1 MQHYFVS
8 SLPTDEQHAVSRLYS
23 GAGVDA
29 EPAVKRI
36 AIQVR
41 RSASKLLVIQGS
53 GPPNAFRQNQSGRKT
68 SGRNVVGRM
77 SELPVKAIQK
87 PIRSRACDVREGHTR
102 FPLARSEDSIR

>member
-1 MQHYFVS
+1 MA

-53 GPPNAFRQNQSGRKT
+53 RLPNAFRQNQSGGKT
-68 SGRNVVGRM
+68 SGRDVVGRLA
-77 SELPVKAIQK
+77 ELPLKTIQK
-87 PIRSRACDVREGHTR
+87 PR
-102 FPLARSEDSIR
+102 